1 MEYFAFRLERR
12 QQTVEIDTLREICL
26 QHIPQ
31 GFTHEPSEFCYNL
44 LTRSWY
50 RSRFYAIGSWRSV

>member
-44 LTRSWY
+44 LTRS
-50 RSRFYAIGSWRSV
+50 